1 MRKTQILK
9 QPAGIAAVS
18 AALSGLLIHMFCL
31 VTILHN
37 YDDVITQPLG
47 YGTGVTSGRW
57 FLTFLGDLAEKLSF
71 GYNLSW
77 VNGLAFVA
85 LIAVSAGFLVSAVG
99 LRSTKAA
106 ALWGALL
113 VCFPTV
119 TATLLF
125 NYTAPY
131 YGVALFLAVFAVW
144 VLPKAKLGFLVSI
157 ACIACSLGIYQA
169 YVPVT
174 ITLFVMILLK
184 KLLDEDAEIPDL
196 LKQGIF
202 DCLVLAAG
210 LLVYYAIVKLTMA
223 NYGGQ
228 LNSYQGIS
236 EMGQMSVKE
245 LLRMVIQAL
254 KGFYRIPFFD
264 NFDLAQVP
272 LLRLG
277 YGLAYGLTFVLIWA
291 VLLLKKK
298 SFLHILAAGALWLVY
313 PVAVNFITVMTPN
326 GYVYTIM
333 VYPFVLVFCLPSL
346 LAEWLPEK
354 KEAWKKLRR
363 MAAGLVTAVLV
374 LMITLYS
381 YWANVNYTALYYA
394 NRQAENYMNALF
406 AQVRMTPGFDG
417 EKKWAFLGQIEDP
430 LFYSYWDHVPIYG
443 GNASREGLINGYS
456 GVVWPVNYFGYSPKL
471 ASSEERAQ
479 LQELPEVQAMPCWPD
494 YGSIAVVEDTMV
506 IKFQD

>member
-1 MRKTQILK
+1 MKKSQIIQ
-9 QPAGIAAVS
+9 QPSGIAAVS
-18 AALSGLLIHMFCL
+18 AMVCGVLIHMFGL

-37 YDDVITQPLG
+37 YDDIVTQPLG

-57 FLTFLGDLAEKLSF
+57 FLTFLGDLMQALSF

-77 VNGLAFVA
+77 VNGLLFIA

-99 LRSTKAA
+99 LKSKKAA

-119 TATLLF
+119 TGTLLF

-131 YGVALFLAVFAVW
+131 YGVSLFLAVFAVW
-144 VLPKAKLGFLVSI
+144 VLPKIRLGFVVSI
-157 ACIACSLGIYQA
+157 LCIACSLGIYQA

-184 KLLDEDAEIPDL
+184 KLLDEDGKIPDL

-202 DCLVLAAG
+202 DCLVLGAG
-210 LLVYYAIVKLTMA
+210 LALYYVIVKITMA
-223 NYGGQ
+223 SYGGA

-236 EMGQMSVKE
+236 EMGQMSVRE
-245 LLRMVIQAL
+245 LLRMVIQSL
-254 KGFYRIPFFD
+254 KGFYRIPLFD

-277 YGLAYGLTFVLIWA
+277 YGLAYIATFALIWA
-291 VLLLKKK
+291 VLLVKKK
-298 SFLHILAAGALWLVY
+298 SFLHILAVGALWLVF

-326 GYVYTIM
+326 GFVYTIM

-346 LAEWLPEK
+346 LAEWLPEGM
-354 KEAWKKLRR
+354 LRR
-363 MAAGLVTAVLV
+363 IGSGLVTGVLV
-374 LMITLYS
+374 LVITLYS

-394 NRQAENYMNALF
+394 NRQTENYMNALYT
-406 AQVRMTPGFDG
+406 QVRMTPGFDG
-417 EKKWAFLGQIEDP
+417 EMKWALLGQIEDP
-430 LFYSYWDHVPIYG
+430 MFYGYWDRVPIYG
-443 GNASREGLINGYS
+443 GNTGREGLVNAYS
-456 GVVWPVNYFGYSPKL
+456 RIGWLMNYLGCVPEL
-471 ASSEERAQ
+471 ASDEELAR
-479 LQELPEVQAMPCWPD
+479 LQTLPEVQAMPCWPD

-506 IKFQD
+506 IKFQN